1 MYFFLYTSTMVSF
14 HMGISLGSDHHSR
27 SESLVKQA
35 FEHCSLLAKH
45 AYLVGALEHD
55 FYDFPYIGNVIIPTD
70 FHIFRRG
77 ETTNQLFSELG
88 TSYIHAS
95 WFFFC
100 STWAWTFKEQ
110 AQDPVDHRS
119 SVPLHF
125 RIKKNKD
132 CWPHISLIESPIFSG
147 SISFSHIFP
156 WVRWWHCQLPSGKL
170 SHNYGKS
177 PCSMGKLT
185 INGHF
190 Q

>member
-14 HMGISLGSDHHSR
+14 HMGISFGIR
-27 SESLVKQA
+27 SSFAIGISSKQA

-125 RIKKNKD
+125 RIKKKQGLLAT
-132 CWPHISLIESPIFSG
+132 HIPDWIPNF
-147 SISFSHIFP
+147 FRVNFIFP
-156 WVRWWHCQLPSGKL
+156 YFPL
-170 SHNYGKS
+170 SPLVTLS
-177 PCSMGKLT
+177 VTLW
-185 INGHF
+185 
-190 Q
+190 

>member
-1 MYFFLYTSTMVSF
+1 MMIFYRAVKLSNPILA
-14 HMGISLGSDHHSR
+14 HHGAGISKPTKLPKSPKNHPVKCIFFIYQHHGELSYGNIFGIR
-27 SESLVKQA
+27 SSFAIGISSKQA

-100 STWAWTFKEQ
+100 STWA
-110 AQDPVDHRS
+110 
-119 SVPLHF
+119 
-125 RIKKNKD
+125 
-132 CWPHISLIESPIFSG
+132 
-147 SISFSHIFP
+147 
-156 WVRWWHCQLPSGKL
+156 
-170 SHNYGKS
+170 
-177 PCSMGKLT
+177 
-185 INGHF
+185 
-190 Q
+190 